1 MPLAA
6 EANAPVPGIAVEVS
20 AVVDLYVFLSGCER
34 KDGRPSEELV
44 DAPALAQRIARF
56 WQDGPDGY
64 GAFDELPV
72 LAALGGF
79 LAGGEETLAQFVA
92 TLPEIAARTPA
103 PLRLRTEQEETRER
117 LERHLQVLREDAK
130 QRARY
135 VALIADAAAARRP
148 RWVAALSTLQARA
161 GWLRS
166 RLGEGEDLHSLL
178 PARHIALLPRYWGL
192 VDEALRRETALV
204 VPTLESD
211 LVYDLPGV
219 MLIGLRLQAEA
230 PVEEARRR
238 TVKVAERLR
247 ALGDPTRLA
256 IAAYLSTNPA
266 SVSSLA
272 KAFDLSQPTVSAH
285 VRSLR
290 TAELLDAQ
298 RSRGMTEFR
307 LSEGRLTG
315 LFKDAHEALFGSQQG
330 GR

>member
-34 KDGRPSEELV
+34 KDGRTPEEFV
-44 DAPALAQRIARF
+44 AAPALGRRVAGF
-56 WQDGPDGY
+56 WEDGETAAP
-64 GAFDELPV
+64 FDELAV
-72 LAALGGF
+72 LAAVGGF
-79 LAGGEETLAQFVA
+79 LPGGEETLAEFIA
-92 TLPEIAARTPA
+92 ALPELAVRAPARPN
-103 PLRLRTEQEETRER
+103 LRTEQEETRQQI
-117 LERHLQVLREDAK
+117 ERHLQVLRKDAK

-148 RWVAALSTLQARA
+148 RWEAGLPALQARA
-161 GWLRS
+161 GWLRA
-166 RLGEGEDLHSLL
+166 RLGAGDDLHSLL
-178 PARHIALLPRYWGL
+178 PARHIALLPRYRGL
-192 VDEALRRETALV
+192 VDESLRREAALV
-204 VPTLESD
+204 VPTLGSD

-219 MLIGLRLQAEA
+219 MLIGTRLQAEA

-247 ALGDPTRLA
+247 SLGDPTRLA
-256 IAAYLSTNPA
+256 IAAYLGTHPA

-290 TAELLDAQ
+290 SAGLLDAQ
-298 RSRGMTEFR
+298 RARGMTEFR
-307 LSEGRLTG
+307 LAEGRLTG
-315 LFKDAHEALFGSQQG
+315 LFEDAHQALFGD
-330 GR
+330 RA